1 MDTIAQ
7 PKSLT
12 EQTHDIL
19 LNAICSGEF
28 EPGQRLHQDDIA
40 ARLRVSRQPV
50 NSAISILKANGFV
63 EDTGRRGVVV
73 SSISVDQF
81 RSIYEFRGMLE
92 PFAIRLAHGRMPPD
106 AAERAQDLL
115 RQGWAAV
122 KSRDPIAQIDT
133 DFEFHKM
140 IYGWTGNETIQ
151 QTMRLHWHHI
161 RRAMSLVVRMGV
173 AAEQSWRE
181 HEVIIARLM
190 TDDVEAAELAM
201 KQHIESAQTKT
212 LAVLVSTSAAAGQ

>member
-1 MDTIAQ
+1 MDIIEQ

-28 EPGQRLHQDDIA
+28 EPGQRLHQEEIA
-40 ARLRVSRQPV
+40 ARLCVSRQPV

-73 SSISVDQF
+73 APVSVDQF
-81 RSIYEFRGMLE
+81 QSIYEFRSMLE
-92 PFAIRLAHGRMPPD
+92 PFAVRLAYDRMPPD
-106 AAERAQDLL
+106 APERAQDLL
-115 RQGWAAV
+115 RRGWAAV

-140 IYGWTGNETIQ
+140 IYGWSGNETIQ
-151 QTMRLHWHHI
+151 QTMHLHWHHI
-161 RRAMSLVVRMGV
+161 RRAMSVVLRMGV
-173 AAEQSWRE
+173 AAEESWQE
-181 HEVIIARLM
+181 HEEIIAGLLKQ
-190 TDDVEAAELAM
+190 DVEAAEAAM
-201 KQHIESAQTKT
+201 RRHIDNAQHKT
-212 LAVLVSTSAAAGQ
+212 IGMLLRK